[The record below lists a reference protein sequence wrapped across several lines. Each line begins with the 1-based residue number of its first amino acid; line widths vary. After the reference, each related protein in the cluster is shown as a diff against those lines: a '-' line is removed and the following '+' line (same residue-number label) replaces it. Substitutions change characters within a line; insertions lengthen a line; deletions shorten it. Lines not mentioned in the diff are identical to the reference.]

1 MLLVSAISS
10 QCIRSS
16 NVWTE
21 LFYVVIYILESYRTV
36 TVRPILH
43 TDMWG

>member
-1 MLLVSAISS
+1 MLLVSAMSS

-21 LFYVVIYILESYRTV
+21 SFYVVIYILESYCTV
-36 TVRPILH
+36 TVKPVLH
-43 TDMWG
+43 TGVWG